1 MEKKELR
8 VQVQGSSRL
17 GIAEGSA
24 WGRALIAENEA
35 CVIGSGITVTARKYT
50 CYRKGVI
57 NTGDLLVLG
66 LSMWLRQ
73 KIEELTRPPGGN
85 RSQERRPEGPKPR
98 VNPPWLK
105 ACRKVSQCGVGVGV
119 MWPNPASPKKGTPVC
134 TGASLSSTRE
144 PGESHLLGCP

>member
-1 MEKKELR
+1 MGMCFNSRERGLR
-8 VQVQGSSRL
+8 DWPRDHSNSQKS
-17 GIAEGSA
+17 
-24 WGRALIAENEA
+24 
-35 CVIGSGITVTARKYT
+35 RKYT

-85 RSQERRPEGPKPR
+85 RSQEQRPAGPKPQ
-98 VNPPWLK
+98 VNPPQLK

-119 MWPNPASPKKGTPVC
+119 MWPNPASPEKGTPVC
-134 TGASLSSTRE
+134 TEASLFSTRE
-144 PGESHLLGCP
+144 PGDSHLLGRPRECGTHVW